1 MDRIS
6 FTLISCL
13 ATAPAL
19 AAQKAP
25 NACGLLTKAEVD
37 QLINRGRNVPGAP
50 TAISISGGK
59 GSVCDY
65 PAGAQVGLYV
75 GPNSQANFEW
85 ALKAYQIT
93 EKDKKPVS
101 GIGDKA
107 YLFHVTSKNPVD
119 HGTTLVMT
127 VGEYTVTAQIAAH
140 VSDVDVNPV
149 KGIYCRSS
157 EVSAGD
163 KAECAKVLAD
173 KTEPPETVAPAVQEL
188 GKVVA
193 AKVKAGKF

>member
-1 MDRIS
+1 
-6 FTLISCL
+6 
-13 ATAPAL
+13 
-19 AAQKAP
+19 
-25 NACGLLTKAEVD
+25 
-37 QLINRGRNVPGAP
+37 
-50 TAISISGGK
+50 
-59 GSVCDY
+59 
-65 PAGAQVGLYV
+65 
-75 GPNSQANFEW
+75 
-85 ALKAYQIT
+85 
-93 EKDKKPVS
+93 
-101 GIGDKA
+101 
-107 YLFHVTSKNPVD
+107 
-119 HGTTLVMT
+119 MT